1 MKDDTVIHL
10 PAGRVLRP
18 LPRAACSPHL
28 RHLKAFKLLSI
39 AGAYWRGSEK
49 NKMLQRIYGIAFP
62 DKKLL
67 NAHLEFLEEAK
78 RRDHRRLGKELDL
91 FSIHDET
98 GAGLVLWHPKGACL
112 KNIIE
117 DFWRKEHF
125 RNGYDLVGTPH
136 IGKSQLWE
144 TSGHLDFYNENMY
157 SPMDID
163 GQAYYVKP
171 MNCPFHIMIYKNK
184 GWSYRELPLRWA
196 ELGTVYRYERSGV
209 LHGLLRVR
217 GFTQDDAH
225 LFCRPDQMPDE
236 IDRVLAFCL
245 YMLRAFGFK
254 DFKVYLATRPAEKSV
269 GDESMWQEAI
279 KALEASVKRAGI
291 EYEVDEGGGA
301 FYGPKIDI
309 KIKDV
314 LGREW
319 QCSTIQF
326 DFNLPERFDLTYVD
340 SDGKKHRPYMIHRA
354 LLGSLERFIG
364 VLVEHYGG
372 RFPVWLAPV
381 QVVLINVSDDEA
393 EAVEQLRLR
402 MVAELGS
409 GPKWTA
415 GTRPWVTGCGM
426 PSHRRCPISASS
438 AKRKSLK
445 TWFPCGS
452 CGENKSESMKIDD
465 LNQP

>member
-1 MKDDTVIHL
+1 
-10 PAGRVLRP
+10 
-18 LPRAACSPHL
+18 
-28 RHLKAFKLLSI
+28 
-39 AGAYWRGSEK
+39 
-49 NKMLQRIYGIAFP
+49 
-62 DKKLL
+62 
-67 NAHLEFLEEAK
+67 
-78 RRDHRRLGKELDL
+78 
-91 FSIHDET
+91 
-98 GAGLVLWHPKGACL
+98 
-112 KNIIE
+112 
-117 DFWRKEHF
+117 
-125 RNGYDLVGTPH
+125 
-136 IGKSQLWE
+136 
-144 TSGHLDFYNENMY
+144 
-157 SPMDID
+157 
-163 GQAYYVKP
+163 
-171 MNCPFHIMIYKNK
+171 MNCPFHIKIYQNK

-245 YMLRAFGFK
+245 YMLRAFGFE

-279 KALEASVKRAGI
+279 KALEASVRRAGI

-309 KIKDV
+309 KIKDI
-314 LGREW
+314 LNREW

-372 RFPVWLAPV
+372 KFPVWLAPV
-381 QVVLINVSDDEA
+381 QVVLINVSDEEA
-393 EAVEQLRLR
+393 DATGQLRLR
-402 MVAELGS
+402 MVELGL
-409 GPKWTA
+409 
-415 GTRPWVTGCGM
+415 RPETD
-426 PSHRRCPISASS
+426 RRDETMGYRVRDAIAHKVPYIGVIGKKEVAENMVSVR
-438 AKRKSLK
+438 KR
-445 TWFPCGS
+445 
-452 CGENKSESMKIDD
+452 GENKSESMKVDD
-465 LNQP
+465 LISLINEDVKNKR